1 MMNMQAQSDMRVDF
15 RRRTR
20 CSAGFAAPFDGY
32 AAYTPEAFIEQAI
45 KPSGE
50 RAALNPHS

>member
-1 MMNMQAQSDMRVDF
+1 MMNLQAQSDKRVDF
-15 RRRTR
+15 RRRTQ

-50 RAALNPHS
+50 RVALNSHS